1 MAGAGPEY
9 SLEQATAPG
18 ATLDWSS
25 IGPLLVLDC
34 FPCSFPGFRERIWT
48 VFGVMPRLS
57 HIPFTDN
64 LTLPT
69 PAWLHQTANG
79 RDPLT
84 GDCGGPGCF
93 AVSVL
98 GAGADMASTV
108 LCRNDAC
115 SKSA

>member
-18 ATLDWSS
+18 ATLYCSS
-25 IGPLLVLDC
+25 IGALLVLYC

-48 VFGVMPRLS
+48 VFGVLSRLI
-57 HIPFTDN
+57 HILFTDN
-64 LTLPT
+64 LTLAT
-69 PAWLHQTANG
+69 PSWFHQTANG

-84 GDCGGPGCF
+84 GDCGGRGCF

-108 LCRNDAC
+108 LCRNDAS